1 MYFSKRVLLMFS
13 LIPLLSSCVGV
24 GVLYPKSLATIDHP
38 QVGSTLGDY
47 SPGSLNNS
55 TKCSEIKSRWGEPN
69 HISRNGNE
77 TTLVYKYGL
86 VWAGVMPIA
95 VIPIPLVLP
104 IESKSTTLICRDDE
118 IIRAT
123 GTETG
128 LSAAYCG
135 VISEQ
140 PDYGCKTE

>member
-1 MYFSKRVLLMFS
+1 MLS

-24 GVLYPKSLATIDHP
+24 GVLYPKSSATIDHP
-38 QVGSTLGDY
+38 QVGPTLGFY
-47 SPGSLNNS
+47 GPGGVNNS

-69 HISRNGNE
+69 HSSLKGSE
-77 TTLVYKYGL
+77 TTLEYKYGL
-86 VWAGVMPIA
+86 VWAGIMPI
-95 VIPIPLVLP
+95 VLIPIPLALP
-104 IESKSTTLICRDDE
+104 VGRKSITMICVDDE

-135 VISEQ
+135 LISER